1 MSVFDPNKDYTK
13 SSDPESLYETVM
25 EVQKV
30 LQEITTLL
38 QAQELDNQQYQSNTQ
53 QEPSQYDVRSNESP
67 EIFSDEDHDYTIY
80 DDIFE

>member
-13 SSDPESLYETVM
+13 SPDQESLYDTVM

-30 LQEITTLL
+30 LQEITQLL
-38 QAQELDNQQYQSNTQ
+38 EAQELEDGQVQTSFQQQAPQFETKR
-53 QEPSQYDVRSNESP
+53 PSISSEEYSEEEN
-67 EIFSDEDHDYTIY
+67 YTIY